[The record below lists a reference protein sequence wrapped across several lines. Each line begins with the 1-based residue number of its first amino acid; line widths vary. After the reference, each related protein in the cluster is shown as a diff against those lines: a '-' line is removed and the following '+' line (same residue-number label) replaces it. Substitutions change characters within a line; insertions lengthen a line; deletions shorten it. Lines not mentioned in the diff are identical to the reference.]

1 MRKSQ
6 NLEPPQVWARV
17 AGALY
22 LLIIA
27 TGAFGE
33 IVVRGTLFVPGDP
46 SSTAAKLAAS
56 ESLWRIGIAGDILQ
70 HVFDIP
76 VMLALYLILK
86 PVNGNLARLAILFN
100 LIQTAVLVANS
111 FNLVMPLF
119 LVGNAEY
126 LKAFAPD
133 QLHAWTQLFVRL
145 HTYGF
150 GIGLV
155 FFGLACLVYAF
166 LIFKSGYLP
175 RILGVLMMIA
185 GLCYLTN
192 SFALLLAPALAA
204 VFVPGILIPPLIAEL
219 SLALWLVSRGIR
231 VEAWQAR
238 AVDLA

>member
-1 MRKSQ
+1 MKSQ
-6 NLEPPQVWARV
+6 NLEPPQVWARA
-17 AGALY
+17 AGVLY

-33 IVVRGTLFVPGDP
+33 IVVRGTLFVSGDP
-46 SSTAAKLAAS
+46 SSTAANIAAS
-56 ESLWRIGIAGDILQ
+56 ESLWRVGIAGDILQ

-76 VMLALYLILK
+76 VMLALYLTLK
-86 PVNGNLARLAILFN
+86 PVNKNLARLAILFN

-155 FFGLACLVYAF
+155 FFGLACLVSGF

-204 VFVPGILIPPLIAEL
+204 VIVPAILVPPLIAEL
-219 SLALWLVSRGIR
+219 SLALWLVSRGIL

>member
-1 MRKSQ
+1 MKSK

-17 AGALY
+17 AGVMY

-33 IVVRGTLFVPGDP
+33 IFVRGTLFVSGDP
-46 SSTAAKLAAS
+46 SSTAANIAAS

-76 VMLALYLILK
+76 VMLALYLILN
-86 PVNGNLARLAILFN
+86 PVNKNLARLAILFN

-111 FNLVMPLF
+111 FNLIMPLF

-126 LKAFAPD
+126 LKAFAPN
-133 QLHAWTQLFVRL
+133 QIYVWTQLFVRL
-145 HTYGF
+145 HSYGF
-150 GIGLV
+150 GVGLV
-155 FFGLACLVYAF
+155 FFGLTCLVIGY

-175 RILGVLMMIA
+175 RILGILMMIA

-192 SFALLLAPALAA
+192 SLALLLAPTVAA
-204 VFVPGILIPPLIAEL
+204 VIVPAILLPALVAEL
-219 SLALWLVSRGIR
+219 SLALWLVIKGIR
-231 VEAWQAR
+231 VEAWKMRVVEFA
-238 AVDLA
+238 

>member
-1 MRKSQ
+1 MKSK

-17 AGALY
+17 AGVMY

-33 IVVRGTLFVPGDP
+33 IVVRGTLFVSGDP
-46 SSTAAKLAAS
+46 SSTAANIAAS
-56 ESLWRIGIAGDILQ
+56 ESLWRVGIVGDILQ

-86 PVNGNLARLAILFN
+86 PVNKNLARLAILFN

-111 FNLVMPLF
+111 FNLIMPLF

-126 LKAFAPD
+126 LKAFAPN
-133 QLHAWTQLFVRL
+133 QLHVWTQLFVRL
-145 HTYGF
+145 HSYGF
-150 GIGLV
+150 GVGLV
-155 FFGLACLVYAF
+155 FFGLTCLVVGY

-175 RILGVLMMIA
+175 RILGILMIIA

-192 SFALLLAPALAA
+192 SLALLLAPTVAA
-204 VFVPGILIPPLIAEL
+204 VIVPAILLPALVAEL
-219 SLALWLVSRGIR
+219 SLALWLVIKGIR
-231 VEAWQAR
+231 VEAWKMRVVEFA
-238 AVDLA
+238 

>member
-1 MRKSQ
+1 MKSQ

-17 AGALY
+17 AGVLY

-33 IVVRGTLFVPGDP
+33 LFVRGTVFVSGDP
-46 SSTAAKLAAS
+46 SSTANNIAAS
-56 ESLWRIGIAGDILQ
+56 ESLWRIGIVGDIVQ

-76 VMLALYLILK
+76 VMLALYIILK
-86 PVNGNLARLAILFN
+86 PVNKNLALLALLFN

-126 LKAFAPD
+126 LKAFEPN
-133 QLHAWTQLFVRL
+133 QLHVWTQLFVRL
-145 HTYGF
+145 HSYGF
-150 GIGLV
+150 GVGLV
-155 FFGLACLVYAF
+155 FFGLTCLVCGY

-175 RILGVLMMIA
+175 RILGILIMIA

-192 SFALLLAPALAA
+192 SFALLLAPTVAA
-204 VFVPGILIPPLIAEL
+204 VIVPAILLPSLVGEL
-219 SLALWLVSRGIR
+219 SLALWLVIKGIR
-231 VEAWQAR
+231 VEAWKTR
-238 AVDLA
+238 AAEFA

>member
-1 MRKSQ
+1 MKSQ
-6 NLEPPQVWARV
+6 HPEPPQVWARV
-17 AGALY
+17 AGVLY

-33 IVVRGTLFVPGDP
+33 LFVRGTVFVSGDP
-46 SSTAAKLAAS
+46 SSTANNIAAS
-56 ESLWRIGIAGDILQ
+56 ESLWRIGIVGDIVQ

-86 PVNGNLARLAILFN
+86 PVNKNLALLTVLFN

-126 LKAFAPD
+126 LKAFEPN
-133 QLHAWTQLFVRL
+133 QLHVWTQLFVRL
-145 HTYGF
+145 HSYGF
-150 GIGLV
+150 GVGLV
-155 FFGLACLVYAF
+155 FFGLTCLVFGY

-175 RILGVLMMIA
+175 RILGILIMIA

-192 SFALLLAPALAA
+192 SFALLLAPTVAA
-204 VFVPGILIPPLIAEL
+204 VIVPAILLPPLVGEL
-219 SLALWLVSRGIR
+219 SLALWLVIKGIR
-231 VEAWQAR
+231 VEAWKTR
-238 AVDLA
+238 AAELA

>member
-1 MRKSQ
+1 MKSQ
-6 NLEPPQVWARV
+6 TLEPPQGWARV
-17 AGALY
+17 AGVMY

-33 IVVRGTLFVPGDP
+33 LFVRGTVFVSGDP
-46 SSTAAKLAAS
+46 SSTANNIAAS
-56 ESLWRIGIAGDILQ
+56 ESLWRIGIVGDIVQ

-86 PVNGNLARLAILFN
+86 PVNKNLALLTVLFN

-126 LKAFAPD
+126 LKAFEPN
-133 QLHAWTQLFVRL
+133 QLHVWTQLFVRL
-145 HTYGF
+145 HSYGF
-150 GIGLV
+150 GVGLV
-155 FFGLACLVYAF
+155 FFGLTCLVFGY

-175 RILGVLMMIA
+175 RILGILIMIA

-192 SFALLLAPALAA
+192 SFALLLAPTVAA
-204 VFVPGILIPPLIAEL
+204 VIVPAILLPPLVGEL
-219 SLALWLVSRGIR
+219 SLALWLVIKGIR
-231 VEAWQAR
+231 VEAWKTR
-238 AVDLA
+238 AAELA